1 MKPGEASLGVSQNK
15 SAMGHRVPEI
25 RGTCLAVATRRVL
38 VVVSSGLNWGDPI

>member
-25 RGTCLAVATRRVL
+25 RGRVL
-38 VVVSSGLNWGDPI
+38 VIVSSGLNWGDPI